1 MILAWWQRVL
11 LLIVIISSAG
21 TFAELILLEHTEEF
35 YQLIPVVLLPVTAS
49 SALLVLLKP
58 RRWSVNLLRFVLI
71 LCLISSA
78 VGIVLHYI
86 GNTEFELERK
96 PDLHG
101 WALFSKSMMGA
112 TPALAPGTMAQ
123 LSLIGLLAT
132 YFRRTR
138 A

>member
-1 MILAWWQRVL
+1 
-11 LLIVIISSAG
+11 
-21 TFAELILLEHTEEF
+21 
-35 YQLIPVVLLPVTAS
+35 
-49 SALLVLLKP
+49 LV
-58 RRWSVNLLRFVLI
+58 

-96 PDLHG
+96 ADLKG
-101 WALFSKSMMGA
+101 WALFTKSMTGA

-132 YFRRTR
+132 YSRRNR
-138 A
+138 S

>member
-1 MILAWWQRVL
+1 VILAWWQRVL
-11 LLIVIISSAG
+11 LLIVMISSAG

-35 YQLIPVVLLPVTAS
+35 YQLIPVVLLPVTTI
-49 SALLVLLKP
+49 SALLVFIKP
-58 RRWSVNLLRFVLI
+58 RRWSINFLRTVLL
-71 LCLISSA
+71 LCLISSV

-96 PDLHG
+96 SDLQG

-112 TPALAPGTMAQ
+112 TPALAPGSMAQ

-132 YFRRTR
+132 YFRK
-138 A
+138 